1 MDNSIKKFK
10 CDNCKQMHNIISWKK
25 IYSTDLYLCD
35 NCWKEVDLKLNI
47 EILEKLI
54 NLNIKND

>member
-10 CDNCKQMHNIISWKK
+10 CDKCLKMYSHVIWKSINK
-25 IYSTDLYLCD
+25 KNNYMCEK
-35 NCWKEVDLKLNI
+35 CWKEFDILLKI

-54 NLNIKND
+54 RKI